1 MRRPKRSQ
9 AEAREARSS
18 SRAAEV
24 CASCPWRPCLP
35 GDAVTDLRGR
45 SSGLASRPGGPRGGS
60 GTRPSPVGRGRE
72 GGGWAGAAGGS
83 ARPVPGAAARLLPL
97 RPAGGALLAPARPGL
112 YPPSARR
119 RPGSQMRPEGQMR
132 ALAVTARSGRELY
145 NLRSQSGGT
154 WRREEVRG
162 PPPAPSALA
171 AGRSPSLLR
180 SGSTAG
186 SLPWRISVRLRPWWA
201 FPSGNLAVF

>member
-72 GGGWAGAAGGS
+72 GGGWAGAAGGG
-83 ARPVPGAAARLLPL
+83 R
-97 RPAGGALLAPARPGL
+97 AGPRGL
-112 YPPSARR
+112 CPER
-119 RPGSQMRPEGQMR
+119 RPGFSRCALPAGPCSRRLGRVYIRP
-132 ALAVTARSGRELY
+132 ARGGVPARRCGPRGKCERWR
-145 NLRSQSGGT
+145 LRH
-154 WRREEVRG
+154 
-162 PPPAPSALA
+162 APDASYI
-171 AGRSPSLLR
+171 
-180 SGSTAG
+180 T
-186 SLPWRISVRLRPWWA
+186 SVRRAAAHGDEKRFGVYPPRLPRWQPGA
-201 FPSGNLAVF
+201 HPPSRGRARLQGLFHGEFQCV